1 MASELLPAVS
11 TFAFGAALPASLPPQ
26 PPVFQIL
33 ALHTIGD
40 LWKAWKEG
48 LGGQPAVEALEETW
62 GKDWRREGR
71 VGRWFSAQRPLIEK
85 VCRWILRSCS
95 AEAAVELVE
104 HEQGSCSLNKFYK
117 DYVCEKNG
125 SVIVLE
131 RGREMAM

>member
-1 MASELLPAVS
+1 MASEPLPAVP
-11 TFAFGAALPASLPPQ
+11 TFAFGAALPALLPLQ

-62 GKDWRREGR
+62 GKDWRWEGR
-71 VGRWFSAQRPLIEK
+71 VGRWFSAWRPLIEK
-85 VCRWILRSCS
+85 VCRWILHGCS

-104 HEQGSCSLNKFYK
+104 HE
-117 DYVCEKNG
+117 
-125 SVIVLE
+125 
-131 RGREMAM
+131 